1 MSEILPP
8 VIINN
13 SPNIII
19 PTLHEDGN
27 QVGPLFQTGTQGP
40 IGPPGPIGPAG
51 PVGPNIISDETQSD
65 GTANISIA
73 GLTISD
79 SLTLNGEN
87 YSYSSDSL
95 LAHRVALNIDEVD
108 NTSDLDKPIS
118 TATQNALN
126 NKVDKVEG
134 KELSD
139 ENFTSAEKTKLDGI
153 AEGAE
158 VNVNA
163 DWTATGGDAEIL
175 NKPTLGSAAAA
186 NITDFATAAQ
196 GELADSALQ
205 PQSVNY
211 LGEYNNGADYN
222 PGAVVLYAGIL
233 YIRVGE
239 ANPGYPPGT
248 SYWTEYNPEIGSPA
262 YDLYVQT
269 TLANKSNIGHIHE
282 WSEIIN
288 KPDIDVI
295 ENSITELQNEISLKA
310 NSDGGNF

>member
-73 GLTISD
+73 GLTIGD
-79 SLTLNGEN
+79 SLTLNVEN
-87 YSYSSDSL
+87 YSYNSDSL

-163 DWTATGGDAEIL
+163 DWTANSGDAQIL
-175 NKPTLGSAAAA
+175 NKPTLGSAAAS
-186 NITDFATAAQ
+186 NTTDFATSAQ

-222 PGAVVLYAGIL
+222 PGDVVLYAGLL
-233 YIRVGE
+233 YIRVLE
-239 ANPGYPPGT
+239 PNAGYPPGT
-248 SYWTEYNPEIGSPA
+248 VYWEQFEPEVGSPA
-262 YDLYVQT
+262 YDLYIQQS
-269 TLANKSNIGHIHE
+269 LSNKSNVGHIHE